1 MTKKPLD
8 LEAIEQRAQK
18 ATPPPWRRFAATRR
32 AGFRWGE
39 NEIAADDVCVVAW
52 NGFDS
57 ADGTKAQKR
66 ANAQF
71 IAHARKDVLALI
83 AEVERLRSLVATVG
97 VSEAAIQAGVVTL
110 MRDTCMAVLQ
120 AHRES
125 KGLDIL
131 DERIRAEEDNLARI
145 AALLESS

>member
-39 NEIAADDVCVVAW
+39 NEIAADDVCV
-52 NGFDS
+52 
-57 ADGTKAQKR
+57 
-66 ANAQF
+66 AQF